1 MRYYPIALKITG
13 RECVVVGGGEVAERK
28 ARSLLAAD
36 AQVTVVAPQATPG
49 LRQLAAMGRIQWLQ
63 REVASGDLMGA
74 AVVIVATDDPQ
85 RNLRVCRQARAQGS
99 LVNVVDDPVHCDFIA
114 PAVVQ
119 RGSVTIAVST
129 GGKSPALAAEIRR
142 RIDHTIGD
150 EYGALA
156 DLLGEMR
163 GRVRAA
169 IPDAA
174 RRAAFWHTLVQ
185 MDLLLDL
192 LRQSDE
198 QAARQRAE
206 SVLAAWQEPACE

>member
-1 MRYYPIALKITG
+1 MRYYPIALKIKG
-13 RECVVVGGGEVAERK
+13 RDCVVVGGGEVAERK

-49 LRQLAAMGRIQWLQ
+49 LRQLAATGRIQWLQ

-85 RNLRVCRQARAQGS
+85 RNLRVCRQARAQGA
-99 LVNVVDDPVHCDFIA
+99 LVNVVDDPAHCDFIA
-114 PAVVQ
+114 PAVVR

-142 RIDHTIGD
+142 RIEHTIGD

-163 GRVRAA
+163 GRVRTA

-174 RRAAFWHTLVQ
+174 RRTAFWHSLAQ

-206 SVLAAWQEPACE
+206 SILAAWQEPVYE